1 MPITAN
7 LYLNGVKNLNNG
19 TVDWDTDTIKLGLY
33 TGTYTPDQDLHDFRD
48 DLGANEA
55 AATGYT
61 AGGATIANRTVVTDA
76 ASNEV
81 RLKGDDVVWTIT
93 STLAF
98 RYGLIY
104 KSRGGASS
112 ADEVIGYIDFA
123 AQSLNNTT
131 LTIDFDATNGIAKYT
146 VA

>member
-1 MPITAN
+1 MAITAN

-19 TVDWDTDTIKLGLY
+19 SIDWDTDTIKLGLY
-33 TGTYTPDQDLHDFRD
+33 TSSYTPDQDAHDFRD

-55 AATGYT
+55 SGTGYSAATIGT
-61 AGGATIANRTVVTDA
+61 RSVSVDG

-81 RLKGDDVVWTIT
+81 RLIGDDVQWTIT

-98 RYGLIY
+98 RYGVIY

-112 ADEVIGYIDFA
+112 ADELIGYIDFA
-123 AQSLNNTT
+123 AQSVNNTLVT
-131 LTIDFDATNGIAKYT
+131 VNFDQTNGIAKYT

>member
-1 MPITAN
+1 MAITAN

-19 TVDWDTDTIKLGLY
+19 AIDWDTDTIKLALY
-33 TGTYTPDQDLHDFRD
+33 TSSYTPDQDLHDFRD

-55 AATGYT
+55 SATGYT
-61 AGGATIANRTVVTDA
+61 TLGATIGSRSVSVDG

-81 RLKGDDVVWTIT
+81 RLIGADVSWTIT

-98 RYGLIY
+98 RYGIIF

-112 ADEVIGYIDFA
+112 ADELIGYIDFA

-131 LTIDFDATNGIAKYT
+131 LTVDFDQTNGIAKYT

>member
-1 MPITAN
+1 MATPKM
-7 LYLNGVKNLNNG
+7 YVNGALFAWNG
-19 TVDWDTDTIKLGLY
+19 SVDLDTDTIKLGLY
-33 TGTYTPDQDLHDFRD
+33 TASYTPNQATHDFRD

-55 AATGYT
+55 SATGYT
-61 AGGATIANRTVVTDA
+61 TLGATIGSRSVSVDA

-81 RLKGDDVVWTIT
+81 RLIGADVSWTVT
-93 STLAF
+93 TTLAF
-98 RYGLIY
+98 RYGVIF

-112 ADEVIGYIDFA
+112 ADELIGYIDFA

-131 LTIDFDATNGIAKYT
+131 LTVDFDQTNGIAKYT